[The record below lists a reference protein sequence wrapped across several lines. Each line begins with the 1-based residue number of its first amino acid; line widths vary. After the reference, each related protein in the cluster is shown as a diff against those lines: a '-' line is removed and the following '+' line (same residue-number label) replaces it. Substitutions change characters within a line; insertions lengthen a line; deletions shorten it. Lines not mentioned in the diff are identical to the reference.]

1 MRIEAAIV
9 GNLEAYMADEVRAA
23 EQAVTGAMATAGDGL
38 KGELRGQVT
47 RAGLGDRLAKTWR
60 SRIYPQGQP
69 SISAAALVWT
79 KAPELMDVFDK
90 GAIVRSKEGFFLAIP
105 TPAAGAVRGSGF
117 QPRLT
122 PGVWERRTGVR
133 LRFVYR
139 RGGISLLVADN
150 TRLDKKGRARAN
162 TGKRSGATYT
172 RLAGRGTAV
181 IFFLVP
187 QARLRKRLDIEA
199 AGAAWQARL
208 PSLILRGWR

>member
-1 MRIEAAIV
+1 MRIGAAIV
-9 GNLEAYMADEVRAA
+9 GDLNAHMAQEIRMA
-23 EQAVTGAMATAGDGL
+23 ETAVTGAMTDGGDGL
-38 KGELRGQVT
+38 KRDLRGQVT

-60 SRIYPQGQP
+60 SRVYPRGQA

-90 GAIVRSKEGFFLAIP
+90 GAVIRSKEGFFLAIP

-122 PGVWERRTGVR
+122 PGVWERRTGLR

-139 RGGISLLVADN
+139 RGAISLLVADN

-162 TGKRSGATYT
+162 TVKRSGASYT
-172 RLAGRGTAV
+172 RLSGRGTAV
-181 IFFLVP
+181 IFLLVP
-187 QARLRKRLDIEA
+187 QVRLRRRLDIDA
-199 AGAAWQARL
+199 AAKAWQERI
-208 PSLILRGWR
+208 PSLILRGWK